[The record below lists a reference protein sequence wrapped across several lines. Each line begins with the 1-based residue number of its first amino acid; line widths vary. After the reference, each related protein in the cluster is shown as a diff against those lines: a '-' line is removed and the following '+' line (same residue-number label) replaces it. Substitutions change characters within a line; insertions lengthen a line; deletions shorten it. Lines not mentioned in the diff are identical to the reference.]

1 MAIYYTYQHAGA
13 WEAGKKNGFLFGDP
27 NYGMLKDEEEANHRS
42 AYDWLADQY
51 EKRTKRL
58 LNGNDP
64 VWLSDTPPN
73 VARGGFLEV
82 GEPGV
87 VLTVELPD
95 EAVLELEAGYW
106 VFALNRWF
114 LSFEDREAESEEELR
129 TSWEKMFD
137 REWCE
142 AIVEEYPETNT
153 KYDYIVDQIHL
164 HQVLDVQAFIEQ
176 GVS

>member
-13 WEAGKKNGFLFGDP
+13 WEAAKKNGFLFGDP
-27 NYGMLKDEEEANHRS
+27 NYGMCKDEENANHRS

-73 VARGGFLEV
+73 VTRGGFLEA

-87 VLTVELPD
+87 VLTVELP
-95 EAVLELEAGYW
+95 
-106 VFALNRWF
+106 
-114 LSFEDREAESEEELR
+114 
-129 TSWEKMFD
+129 
-137 REWCE
+137 
-142 AIVEEYPETNT
+142 
-153 KYDYIVDQIHL
+153 
-164 HQVLDVQAFIEQ
+164 
-176 GVS
+176 